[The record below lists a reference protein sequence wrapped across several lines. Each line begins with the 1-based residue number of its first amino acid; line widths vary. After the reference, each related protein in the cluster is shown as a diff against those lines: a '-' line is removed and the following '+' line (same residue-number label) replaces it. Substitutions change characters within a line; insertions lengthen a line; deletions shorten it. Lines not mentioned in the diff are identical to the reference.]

1 MARPH
6 ELLDDFFSLGIS
18 SQESSLDFFI
28 FFDDKHLLH
37 SQGFAE
43 PFNFLVCL
51 VCLAMAAIKSFLNFE
66 LFASIDFNL
75 ELATTTFSSILR

>member
-6 ELLDDFFSLGIS
+6 ELLDYFFSLSIS

-28 FFDDKHLLH
+28 FFDDNLLH
-37 SQGFAE
+37 SQGFTE

-75 ELATTTFSSILR
+75 ELATTTFSSVLR